1 MRSTLILVLGLTSC
15 WTPNNSKESLQDSLL
30 EYARGVKWSRPE
42 IYKPFLPRTAAV
54 TFDPALA
61 PATLQVTDCE
71 VSDVNVAADKGQA
84 RVTMRVEWYLA
95 DQMRV
100 YSSLLLQSWR
110 LVDKSRW
117 EIFEQKTVQGAP
129 FPPPRPAPII
139 RGTAFSAR

>member
-1 MRSTLILVLGLTSC
+1 MRSTLILVVGLAGC
-15 WTPNNSKESLQDSLL
+15 FTPNNSREYLQESLV
-30 EYARGVKWSRPE
+30 EYARGVRWSRPE
-42 IYKPFLPRTAAV
+42 IFKPYLPRAAAV
-54 TFDPALA
+54 AFDPSLA
-61 PATLQVTDCE
+61 PASLQVTDCE
-71 VSDVNVAADKGQA
+71 VDSVTVAADKSQA
-84 RVTMRVEWYLA
+84 KVTMRVEWYLA

-129 FPPPRPAPII
+129 FPPPRPAPIV